1 MGGGRVS
8 TVSRAWQET
17 KMFSRLQPA
26 HTGKRHVYYVC
37 ITVTKLPPQE
47 QWTEG
52 NGHGFEEVSAHH
64 WQRATEGFTEEDAS
78 VGVSS
83 RDGRL
88 GTRESNQRKDGCN
101 PLKGHP

>member
-1 MGGGRVS
+1 MS
-8 TVSRAWQET
+8 TMSRAWQET

-26 HTGKRHVYYVC
+26 HTGRDVYYVC

-52 NGHGFEEVSAHH
+52 NGHSFEEVSAHH
-64 WQRATEGFTEEDAS
+64 WQRAKEGFMEEDAS

-83 RDGRL
+83 CDGR
-88 GTRESNQRKDGCN
+88 
-101 PLKGHP
+101 